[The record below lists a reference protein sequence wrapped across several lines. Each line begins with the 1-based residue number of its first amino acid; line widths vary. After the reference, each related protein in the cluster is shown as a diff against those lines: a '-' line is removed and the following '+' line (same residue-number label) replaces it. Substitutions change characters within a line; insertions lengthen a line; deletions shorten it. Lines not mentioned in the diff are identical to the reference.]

1 MTESTNR
8 AQHDIL
14 SPKLHF
20 TKPIPLRHVPLFY
33 LGHIPAFRDIH
44 LSRYLNEPLTE
55 PSHFA
60 DLFERGVD
68 PDVDSQECTHW
79 HSQVPQ
85 SDDGWPSLQEIAAY
99 DERSRERVKK
109 VYADNEGKW
118 TRRLGRVLQMAFE
131 HEACVPH
138 PCAFP
143 LLSPR
148 SVC

>member
-1 MTESTNR
+1 M
-8 AQHDIL
+8 
-14 SPKLHF
+14 
-20 TKPIPLRHVPLFY
+20 
-33 LGHIPAFRDIH
+33 
-44 LSRYLNEPLTE
+44 
-55 PSHFA
+55 
-60 DLFERGVD
+60 
-68 PDVDSQECTHW
+68 DSQECTHW

-131 HEACVPH
+131 HEACVTH
-138 PCAFP
+138 PCALP
-143 LLSPR
+143 LPSPR